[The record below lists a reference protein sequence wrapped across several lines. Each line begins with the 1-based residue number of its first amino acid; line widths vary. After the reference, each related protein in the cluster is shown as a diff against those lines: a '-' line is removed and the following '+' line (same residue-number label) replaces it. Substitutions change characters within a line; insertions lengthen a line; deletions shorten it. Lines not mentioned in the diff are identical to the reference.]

1 MSEFTCT
8 KRSDDAFFFVLFFC
22 YFCLKAGADRSGVRG
37 TRQKEQFY
45 STVLGFHHITKRER
59 SRQMVA
65 MLRKRDLYIKDLF
78 STCTSG
84 VIETLDLQ
92 HSVRTEAL

>member
-1 MSEFTCT
+1 MSEFTCR
-8 KRSDDAFFFVLFFC
+8 KRSDVAFFFFFFFC

-37 TRQKEQFY
+37 TRQKKQFY

-65 MLRKRDLYIKDLF
+65 VLRKRDLHIKDLF

-84 VIETLDLQ
+84 VTETLNLQ
-92 HSVRTEAL
+92 HSVRIEAL

>member
-1 MSEFTCT
+1 MTL
-8 KRSDDAFFFVLFFC
+8 FFCFVFC

-45 STVLGFHHITKRER
+45 STVLGFHHITKRET